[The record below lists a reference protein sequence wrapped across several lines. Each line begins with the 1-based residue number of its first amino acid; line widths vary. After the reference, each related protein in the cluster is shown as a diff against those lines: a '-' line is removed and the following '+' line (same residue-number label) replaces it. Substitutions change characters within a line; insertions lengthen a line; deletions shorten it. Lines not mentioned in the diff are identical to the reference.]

1 MEYINLTE
9 ILAEDIELLH
19 FEKDD
24 AGEEQFKLTIECES
38 KEDFEAKKQ
47 QIIDNQK
54 DKKQW
59 LFTI

>member
-54 DKKQW
+54 DKKQ
-59 LFTI
+59 